1 MVSIDM
7 EGALHES
14 ENEIEDENQL
24 NLPKSIDGL
33 ITSFSNLKKIQKTKK
48 ERKTYSKKNLRF
60 SKNLEN
66 C

>member
-1 MVSIDM
+1 M

-24 NLPKSIDGL
+24 NLPKSIDSL
-33 ITSFSNLKKIQKTKK
+33 ITSFSNLKKIQTTKK